1 MIEYIAVVF
10 GILSVWYAQKNKVL
24 VFPTGIISVLI
35 YVYLTYENKLY
46 ADTGINV
53 YYFIMSVY
61 GWILWTSKN
70 TKIKKE
76 ISFSSKQENLIS
88 ASLCI
93 FFFLIIQYALNKT
106 DSDVVFL
113 DSITTALSLT
123 GMLLLARRKLEN
135 WIYWIIADIIY
146 IPLYIY
152 KELYPTSL
160 QFFIF
165 LILAI
170 LGYRNWKKELKQNT
184 KTISKTYLYI

>member
-10 GILSVWYAQKNKVL
+10 GILSVWYAQKNKIL

-46 ADTGINV
+46 ADTGINI
-53 YYFIMSVY
+53 YYFIMSIY
-61 GWILWTSKN
+61 GWVLWTTKN
-70 TKIKKE
+70 KKIKKE
-76 ISFSSKQENLIS
+76 ISFNSKQENLIS
-88 ASLCI
+88 MSLCI

-146 IPLYIY
+146 IPLYIN

-165 LILAI
+165 LFLAI
-170 LGYRNWKKELKQNT
+170 LGYRNWKKELK
-184 KTISKTYLYI
+184 K

>member
-1 MIEYIAVVF
+1 MRKQLIRNKNK
-10 GILSVWYAQKNKVL
+10 GILFWI
-24 VFPTGIISVLI
+24 TGLSGSGKTAIA
-35 YVYLTYENKLY
+35 K
-46 ADTGINV
+46 
-53 YYFIMSVY
+53 
-61 GWILWTSKN
+61 
-70 TKIKKE
+70 KIKKE
-76 ISFSSKQENLIS
+76 ISFNSKQENLIS
-88 ASLCI
+88 MSLCI

-146 IPLYIY
+146 IPLYMY

-170 LGYRNWKKELKQNT
+170 LGYRNWKKELK
-184 KTISKTYLYI
+184 K

>member
-1 MIEYIAVVF
+1 M
-10 GILSVWYAQKNKVL
+10 
-24 VFPTGIISVLI
+24 
-35 YVYLTYENKLY
+35 
-46 ADTGINV
+46 
-53 YYFIMSVY
+53 
-61 GWILWTSKN
+61 
-70 TKIKKE
+70 
-76 ISFSSKQENLIS
+76 
-88 ASLCI
+88 SLCI

-146 IPLYIY
+146 IPLYMY

-170 LGYRNWKKELKQNT
+170 LGYRNWKKELK
-184 KTISKTYLYI
+184 K

>member
-1 MIEYIAVVF
+1 MIEYIAVIF
-10 GILSVWYAQKNKVL
+10 GILSVWYAQKNKIL
-24 VFPTGIISVLI
+24 VFPSGIISVLI

-46 ADTGINV
+46 ADTGINI
-53 YYFIMSVY
+53 YYFIMSIY
-61 GWILWTSKN
+61 GWFLWTTKN
-70 TKIKKE
+70 KKIKKE
-76 ISFSSKQENLIS
+76 ISFNSKQENLIS
-88 ASLCI
+88 MSLCI

-146 IPLYIY
+146 IPLYMY
-152 KELYPTSL
+152 KVLYPTSL

-170 LGYRNWKKELKQNT
+170 LGYRNWKKELK
-184 KTISKTYLYI
+184 K

>member
-46 ADTGINV
+46 ADTGINI
-53 YYFIMSVY
+53 YYFIMSIY

-93 FFFLIIQYALNKT
+93 FFFLIIHYALNKT
-106 DSDVVFL
+106 DSDVVIL

-170 LGYRNWKKELKQNT
+170 LGYRNWKKELK
-184 KTISKTYLYI
+184 K

>member
-1 MIEYIAVVF
+1 MYSAYMCNV
-10 GILSVWYAQKNKVL
+10 N
-24 VFPTGIISVLI
+24 
-35 YVYLTYENKLY
+35 LTYRFKY
-46 ADTGINV
+46 RVSPDGK
-53 YYFIMSVY
+53 
-61 GWILWTSKN
+61 TSHYCKP
-70 TKIKKE
+70 
-76 ISFSSKQENLIS
+76 QEMKS
-88 ASLCI
+88 
-93 FFFLIIQYALNKT
+93 FLIIQYALNKT

-170 LGYRNWKKELKQNT
+170 LGYRNWKKELK
-184 KTISKTYLYI
+184 K

>member
-1 MIEYIAVVF
+1 MIEYIAVIF

-46 ADTGINV
+46 ADTGINI

-61 GWILWTSKN
+61 GWV
-70 TKIKKE
+70 
-76 ISFSSKQENLIS
+76 
-88 ASLCI
+88 
-93 FFFLIIQYALNKT
+93 FLIIQYALNKT

-146 IPLYIY
+146 IPLYIH

-165 LILAI
+165 LFLAI
-170 LGYRNWKKELKQNT
+170 LGYRNWKKELK
-184 KTISKTYLYI
+184 K

>member
-10 GILSVWYAQKNKVL
+10 GILSVWYAQKNKIL

-46 ADTGINV
+46 ADTGINI
-53 YYFIMSVY
+53 YYFIMSIY
-61 GWILWTSKN
+61 GWVLWTTKN
-70 TKIKKE
+70 KKIKKE
-76 ISFSSKQENLIS
+76 ISFNSKQENLIS
-88 ASLCI
+88 MSLCI

-146 IPLYIY
+146 IPLYIN

-170 LGYRNWKKELKQNT
+170 LGYRNWKKELK
-184 KTISKTYLYI
+184 K

>member
-1 MIEYIAVVF
+1 MIEYIAVIF

-46 ADTGINV
+46 ADTGINI
-53 YYFIMSVY
+53 YYFIMSIY
-61 GWILWTSKN
+61 GWILWTTKN
-70 TKIKKE
+70 KKIKKE
-76 ISFSSKQENLIS
+76 ISFNSKQENLIS
-88 ASLCI
+88 MSLCI

-146 IPLYIY
+146 IPLYIN

-170 LGYRNWKKELKQNT
+170 LGYRNWKKELK
-184 KTISKTYLYI
+184 K

>member
-1 MIEYIAVVF
+1 MIEYIAVIF
-10 GILSVWYAQKNKVL
+10 GILSVWYAQKNKIL

-46 ADTGINV
+46 ADTGINI
-53 YYFIMSVY
+53 YYFIMSIY
-61 GWILWTSKN
+61 GWVLWKTKN
-70 TKIKKE
+70 KKIKKE
-76 ISFSSKQENLIS
+76 ISFNSKQENLIS
-88 ASLCI
+88 MSLCI

-146 IPLYIY
+146 IPLYMY

-170 LGYRNWKKELKQNT
+170 LGYKNWKKELK
-184 KTISKTYLYI
+184 K

>member
-1 MIEYIAVVF
+1 M
-10 GILSVWYAQKNKVL
+10 
-24 VFPTGIISVLI
+24 
-35 YVYLTYENKLY
+35 
-46 ADTGINV
+46 
-53 YYFIMSVY
+53 
-61 GWILWTSKN
+61 
-70 TKIKKE
+70 
-76 ISFSSKQENLIS
+76 
-88 ASLCI
+88 
-93 FFFLIIQYALNKT
+93 
-106 DSDVVFL
+106 VFL

-170 LGYRNWKKELKQNT
+170 LGYRNWKKELK
-184 KTISKTYLYI
+184 K